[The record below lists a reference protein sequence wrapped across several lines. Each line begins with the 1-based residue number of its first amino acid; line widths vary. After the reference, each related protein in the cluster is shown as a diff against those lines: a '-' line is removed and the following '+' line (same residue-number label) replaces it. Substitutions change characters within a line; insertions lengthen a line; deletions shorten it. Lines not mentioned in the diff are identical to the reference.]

1 MSLRHNEEEKKQWEE
16 EKRLAGVNYS
26 PIQKSVIR
34 EIWIKNGSIRKFEI
48 NNIFLARSQ
57 RGGGEKGKRTFE
69 DEGQRA
75 WRRGWR
81 NLGGGSEDADT
92 EAVKTSNN
100 GNNSFVDK
108 ISWSKNFSIIYIIV
122 NGNPRWKNW
131 EDAQRNWPKCWK
143 WSEVRFSH
151 KEKNSPIHLSFFL
164 DLIKF
169 PFNLLF
175 HYLLSGRRN
184 VLEEVWLS

>member
-1 MSLRHNEEEKKQWEE
+1 M
-16 EKRLAGVNYS
+16 
-26 PIQKSVIR
+26 
-34 EIWIKNGSIRKFEI
+34 
-48 NNIFLARSQ
+48 ARSQ

-143 WSEVRFSH
+143 WSEVRFFIKKRTPLSI
-151 KEKNSPIHLSFFL
+151 SPFFSILSS
-164 DLIKF
+164 F
-169 PFNLLF
+169 PSTSYFTIFYQGDVMIYKRFGF
-175 HYLLSGRRN
+175 HSFYIGLN
-184 VLEEVWLS
+184 VYRHMN